1 MRERERYTPSLPAWW
16 YYLDEV
22 LHIAVKQ
29 PMVIHGAGSRLP
41 HFLWFRGE
49 GGGPGK
55 RWTKGRDSITLGTDK
70 PWLQGQNKHRCEE
83 KRPIS
88 VGGFWWRCLEVVALM
103 NQSKHVNR
111 LYRKSL
117 VYIRH
122 ESHF

>member
-1 MRERERYTPSLPAWW
+1 MGERERERDTPSLPAWW

-55 RWTKGRDSITLGTDK
+55 RWTKGRDIITLGT
-70 PWLQGQNKHRCEE
+70 E
-83 KRPIS
+83 K
-88 VGGFWWRCLEVVALM
+88 
-103 NQSKHVNR
+103 NQSSRGKTSIDVR
-111 LYRKSL
+111 RKGQFQWEGFGGDAWRWSL
-117 VYIRH
+117 
-122 ESHF
+122 S